1 VEVSNGSPVAA
12 ADYEKRA
19 RSALLHKWE
28 GDPGTDRFPLKMWAL
43 LLSLDAV
50 VYALLEIA
58 RAIREARS

>member
-1 VEVSNGSPVAA
+1 VPL
-12 ADYEKRA
+12 A